1 MASSEEVLKPRSDDS
16 AAPSDGGEPSNFIY
30 DIIDEHNRTG
40 RFGGR
45 VHTRFPP
52 NRTATCTS
60 AMPKRS

>member
-1 MASSEEVLKPRSDDS
+1 MTDETPRRT
-16 AAPSDGGEPSNFIY
+16 NFIT

-52 NRTATCTS
+52 NQTAIYIS
-60 AMPKRS
+60 AMPKL